1 MVALSSPVKIELGI
15 LHTIMWHALALAE
28 SVFQLG
34 IYMSEHGHQ
43 AKELPTCLN
52 NINPSYD
59 QAYDLQHCSWDCICS
74 LMHLVV

>member
-1 MVALSSPVKIELGI
+1 MVALPSPVKLELGI
-15 LHTIMWHALALAE
+15 LHTIMWHTLALAE

-43 AKELPTCLN
+43 GKELPTCLN
-52 NINPSYD
+52 NVNPSYA

-74 LMHLVV
+74 LMHVVV